1 MVTTIGVMG
10 LSKLQVNSLVNN
22 QQSQYSTLVTWQ
34 LYQMAERMRSNS
46 GAAIAGFYL
55 NAGTDNDCI
64 TSACTAQ
71 EMAQSDIF
79 NWNSEN
85 GDLFPAGAGT
95 ITQPG
100 GAGTD
105 FIITMRWDGNRKAA
119 TGTGCDASN
128 DADLLCNTVT
138 ITLN

>member
-1 MVTTIGVMG
+1 MTAIGVMG

-34 LYQMAERMRSNS
+34 LYQMTEKMRANS
-46 GAAIAGFYL
+46 VAAIAGFYL
-55 NAGTDNDCI
+55 NAGVDNDCI

-79 NWNSEN
+79 NWNDEN
-85 GDLFPAGAGT
+85 GNLFPAGAGT

-100 GAGTD
+100 GAGND

-128 DADLLCNTVT
+128 DADLLCNATT

>member
-1 MVTTIGVMG
+1 MTEKMRA
-10 LSKLQVNSLVNN
+10 NSN
-22 QQSQYSTLVTWQ
+22 
-34 LYQMAERMRSNS
+34 
-46 GAAIAGFYL
+46 AAIAGFYL
-55 NAGTDNDCI
+55 DAGVYNDCI

-85 GDLFPAGAGT
+85 GDLLPAGVGT

-119 TGTGCDASN
+119 TGTGCDPSN
-128 DADLLCNTVT
+128 DADLLSNTVPT
-138 ITLN
+138 PIN